1 MILVSVLIFL
11 LVVIFSQFIYFFCKR
26 VIYKLNRRVLARN
39 LAVLK
44 NGPVMQDFDRLSS
57 DEKREK
63 LIVPFFMILGYNT
76 YDSRE
81 FKRAAK
87 FNDISADYITKKWN
101 KSRLCKRSLYI
112 KYADFNE
119 NDINFE
125 AKNLNCNCNL
135 DELLDKKYFDGEFY
149 VLTNG
154 YIFVF
159 FSKHHINGSK
169 KYDFCFNMK
178 NFSKKDIADLA
189 YFTKQYMFLEVADV
203 FVNY

>member
-1 MILVSVLIFL
+1 MILFSVLIFL

-39 LAVLK
+39 LAVLR
-44 NGPVMQDFDRLSS
+44 NGPVMLEFDNLSV

-63 LIVPFFMILGYNT
+63 IITPFFMILGYNT

-81 FKRAAK
+81 FKHASK

-112 KYADFNE
+112 KYVDFTE
-119 NDINFE
+119 KDIDI
-125 AKNLNCNCNL
+125 KNKQFNGVCNL
-135 DELLDKKYFDGEFY
+135 DELMDKKYFDGEYY

-154 YIFVF
+154 YIYLF
-159 FSKHHINGSK
+159 FAKHHINGSK

-178 NFSKKDIADLA
+178 NFSKKDISDLA
-189 YFTKQYMFLEVADV
+189 YFTKQFMFLEVADV